1 MSRNVVLLY
10 YNYYDLFG
18 MCFHFAERPGTAASV
33 RSVTSVSG
41 GGVDVVRGGY
51 LGRFVNDKTGN
62 PHDKK

>member
-1 MSRNVVLLY
+1 
-10 YNYYDLFG
+10 

-62 PHDKK
+62 PHTTKN